1 MHPAFS
7 VIFFTSASGAGYGI
21 LALLGL
27 FAAFGWIP
35 LKASFNLTIITL
47 ALILITAGLLSST
60 AHLGHPER
68 AWRALSQWRSSWLS
82 REGVFAII
90 TFIPA
95 SIFWLA
101 GGFPDLI
108 LGPWEFWGLTAGV
121 FSLLTIFCT
130 AQIYASLKTIP
141 QWNSLFVPFI
151 YLLIGLLDGALIIT
165 FLTAIFDSFV
175 INLSWIILSL
185 GILGGIVKL
194 RYWKVIDKPSRST
207 SATATGLGN
216 GSESVT
222 LLDSP
227 TTSEN
232 FVMREMG
239 FSVARKHTQ
248 KLRKLT
254 FISLFLIPTVAAAI
268 TLFEQDISII
278 LISSLVALVS
288 AALGTIT
295 ERWLFFAEAK
305 HVVTLFYGAKSL

>member
-1 MHPAFS
+1 MPPAFS

-151 YLLIGLLDGALIIT
+151 YLLIGLLDGALVIT

>member
-165 FLTAIFDSFV
+165 FLTSIFDSFV

>member
-90 TFIPA
+90 TFVPA

-151 YLLIGLLDGALIIT
+151 YLLIGLLDGALVIT

>member
-1 MHPAFS
+1 
-7 VIFFTSASGAGYGI
+7 
-21 LALLGL
+21 
-27 FAAFGWIP
+27 
-35 LKASFNLTIITL
+35 
-47 ALILITAGLLSST
+47 SST

-151 YLLIGLLDGALIIT
+151 YLLIGLLDGALIIS
-165 FLTAIFDSFV
+165 FLTSIFDSFV

>member
-90 TFIPA
+90 TFVPA

>member
-90 TFIPA
+90 TFVPA

-305 HVVTLFYGAKSL
+305 HVVTLFYGAKSI

>member
-305 HVVTLFYGAKSL
+305 HVVTLFYGAKSI

>member
-268 TLFEQDISII
+268 TLFERDISII
-278 LISSLVALVS
+278 LLSSLVALVS

>member
-35 LKASFNLTIITL
+35 SKASFNLTIITL

>member
-151 YLLIGLLDGALIIT
+151 YLLIGLLDGALIIS
-165 FLTAIFDSFV
+165 FLTSIFDSFV

>member
-151 YLLIGLLDGALIIT
+151 YLLIGLLDGALVIT

-305 HVVTLFYGAKSL
+305 HVVTLFYGAKSI

>member
-151 YLLIGLLDGALIIT
+151 YLLIGLLDGALVIT